1 MPSGELMSNHV
12 RHYQPAD
19 PRAGPQL
26 GGSWLGSVG
35 DAAAGAATAVG
46 GLAGLSAA
54 TGVGMPAAV
63 AEGTLAAGLGATGAV
78 LKGVDSMYESLAG
91 SGHCGCDACEQ
102 GGSGLADD
110 LAVLADELASTA
122 DALQT
127 IAPEVRRKR
136 PREPERARKGLQRL
150 DRSQAAKRKRR
161 VASDTPQ
168 APRRRGENRSA
179 SFGNRPRGYVQQPI
193 PQNVDVVDLT

>member
-54 TGVGMPAAV
+54 TGVGVPAAV
-63 AEGTLAAGLGATGAV
+63 ASGSLAAGLGAAGAA
-78 LKGVDSMYESLAG
+78 LKGADSVYESLAG
-91 SGHCGCDACEQ
+91 SRALLARVLL
-102 GGSGLADD
+102 SGLD
-110 LAVLADELASTA
+110 LWDE
-122 DALQT
+122 
-127 IAPEVRRKR
+127 V
-136 PREPERARKGLQRL
+136 GC
-150 DRSQAAKRKRR
+150 
-161 VASDTPQ
+161 
-168 APRRRGENRSA
+168 
-179 SFGNRPRGYVQQPI
+179 
-193 PQNVDVVDLT
+193 